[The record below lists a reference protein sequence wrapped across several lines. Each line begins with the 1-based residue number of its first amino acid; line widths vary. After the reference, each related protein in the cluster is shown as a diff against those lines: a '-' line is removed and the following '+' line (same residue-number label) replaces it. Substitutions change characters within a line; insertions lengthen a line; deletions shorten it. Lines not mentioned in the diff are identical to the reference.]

1 MRSNSEGVIAR
12 ARRARGDLDG
22 VASGPPAPRN
32 DWWAETLATLKRV
45 CGMPDYQGYLAHM
58 REKHGGCA
66 VLSEPEY
73 FEQHMQV
80 RYGNGV
86 SRCC

>member
-1 MRSNSEGVIAR
+1 MRNSGR
-12 ARRARGDLDG
+12 QDG
-22 VASGPPAPRN
+22 RTAGRLVAFLS
-32 DWWAETLATLKRV
+32 LLKRV
-45 CGMPDYQGYLAHM
+45 CGMPDYHGYLAHM

-66 VLSEPEY
+66 VLSEREY

-80 RYGNGV
+80 RYGSGV

>member
-12 ARRARGDLDG
+12 ARSALGVIARARRARGDLL
-22 VASGPPAPRN
+22 S
-32 DWWAETLATLKRV
+32 LLKRV

-80 RYGNGV
+80 RYGSGV

>member
-1 MRSNSEGVIAR
+1 MRSSGR
-12 ARRARGDLDG
+12 LDG
-22 VASGPPAPRN
+22 WTAGRLG
-32 DWWAETLATLKRV
+32 TFLALLKRV

-58 REKHGGCA
+58 REKHGRCA
-66 VLSEPEY
+66 VLSEREY

-80 RYGNGV
+80 RYGSGV